1 MCWAVSPP
9 RERSRGLKPGA
20 GTSSRCIS
28 ATATPA
34 AAPPELI
41 YAEGSCLRGVYRGSF
56 PGLRRRSPARR
67 RKRDATTRG
76 FDWKNDNGD
85 CTQVTHTCDVCGTA
99 EDVRTWTFR
108 LDGKTYETDLCP
120 IDGEDLNEVAA
131 GYIAKA
137 RKVTGGQGRRQA
149 AKVSRAARSSLSVGG
164 TPAVS

>member
-1 MCWAVSPP
+1 MQP
-9 RERSRGLKPGA
+9 REDSIGR
-20 GTSSRCIS
+20 TIM
-28 ATATPA
+28 AT
-34 AAPPELI
+34 
-41 YAEGSCLRGVYRGSF
+41 V
-56 PGLRRRSPARR
+56 
-67 RKRDATTRG
+67 
-76 FDWKNDNGD
+76 
-85 CTQVTHTCDVCGTA
+85 TQVTHTCDVCGTA

-149 AKVSRAARSSLSVGG
+149 AKVSRAARSSLSAGG